1 MKQTG
6 QSDYRIIKYENNN
19 GLESHLFQVVLDG
32 IVVYEQDY
40 GSQTGTIYTYLKD
53 YAECL
58 LKEEI
63 LEKLEEVRPDIYQW
77 HKDNDSDA
85 DTLLDELNELGY
97 GKYKIHLLN
106 KYRYHGKAHGSI

>member
-6 QSDYRIIKYENNN
+6 QSDYRIIKYENMS
-19 GLESHLFQVVLDG
+19 GLESHLFQVVLNG
-32 IVVYEQDY
+32 LVVYEQDY

-53 YAECL
+53 YKEYL
-58 LKEEI
+58 LKDAI
-63 LEKLEEVRPDIYQW
+63 LEKLEEVRPDRHQW

-97 GKYKIHLLN
+97 HKYLLN
-106 KYRYHGKAHGSI
+106 LTNKFRHHGKAHGSV